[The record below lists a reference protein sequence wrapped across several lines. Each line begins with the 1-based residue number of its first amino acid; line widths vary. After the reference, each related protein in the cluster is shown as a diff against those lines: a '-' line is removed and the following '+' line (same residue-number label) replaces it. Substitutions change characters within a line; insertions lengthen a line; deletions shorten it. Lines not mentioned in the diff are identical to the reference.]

1 MKNIL
6 LFILGLV
13 LLAACGDPAVD
24 VLTVEYEA
32 KIAVEGYVYPG
43 EQIKDII
50 LTRNFRLEQPIDTSK
65 IILFPAENEVVA
77 TINGTPLM
85 FDPISLTYYSNITA
99 EYNTSYELVVK
110 AKIDGRELETSS
122 VTTTPAPGFDLVQ
135 NNLGD
140 VVYRSQPL
148 TFGFST
154 SPGTDFYTFSIRAD
168 NPTLDNFIYDNP
180 YIPNLERKDVEDAF
194 NDYRYQYNLLLNVD
208 SYSAA
213 PIGYEILGLD
223 TWFYTSYTVIV
234 YAGDRNFKDYLLT
247 AKDVQQPD
255 GNFVEPKFHFSGDG
269 IGIFGSAIRD
279 TLTFNLLPQN

>member
-6 LFILGLV
+6 LFISGLV

-24 VLTVEYEA
+24 VLSVEYDA
-32 KIAVEGYVYPG
+32 KITVEGYVYPG

-65 IILFPAENEVVA
+65 IILLPTENEVVA
-77 TINGTPLM
+77 SINGTPLM
-85 FDPISLTYYSNITA
+85 FDPVSLTYYSNLTA
-99 EYNTSYELVVK
+99 DYNTSYELVVK
-110 AKIDGRELETSS
+110 AKIEGRQLETSS

-148 TFGFST
+148 EFGFKT
-154 SPGTDFYTFSIRAD
+154 SPGTDFYAFSIRAD
-168 NPTLDNFIYDNP
+168 NPTLENFIYDNP
-180 YIPNLERKDVEDAF
+180 YIPNLERKDVEDSF
-194 NDYRYQYNLLLNVD
+194 NEYRYQYNLLLNVD
-208 SYSAA
+208 SYSSV
-213 PIGYEILGLD
+213 PLEYEILGLD